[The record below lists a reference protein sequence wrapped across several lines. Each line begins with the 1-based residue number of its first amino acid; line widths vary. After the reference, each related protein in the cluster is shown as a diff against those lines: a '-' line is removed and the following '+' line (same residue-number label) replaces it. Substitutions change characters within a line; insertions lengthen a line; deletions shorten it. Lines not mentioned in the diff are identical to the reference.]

1 MRILLLPILLALLL
15 SLFLVDFSQK
25 IWYNH
30 GIVGGGKAS
39 AKKDFIFL
47 GKTIFIKM
55 DNYEDAMQYIEEQE
69 ATKISYVKVGNN
81 NKKLIVSFA
90 SNRHDGFEQKKS
102 LMDLKYKRNDFDVL
116 YLRNQLQWYLGG
128 LNGIGKN
135 INHTIAF
142 LKKEFSKYK
151 VLCTGFSAG
160 GYASLLFGSLLKVN
174 KVITFNAQ
182 TDLQYIVDNLPEDNN
197 GRLSLIK
204 RSKEC
209 PATWSKYNKIVNV
222 LNENTTYNVFYKGN
236 DVINNNLLNN
246 LTKKKNKKDE
256 VDLIYKKNKV
266 DSIYHGDY
274 HCDEIKNF
282 PNVSGEIMSPEIKL
296 LVEATLNRFYNNNLD
311 KL

>member
-1 MRILLLPILLALLL
+1 
-15 SLFLVDFSQK
+15 
-25 IWYNH
+25 
-30 GIVGGGKAS
+30 
-39 AKKDFIFL
+39 
-47 GKTIFIKM
+47 M
-55 DNYEDAMQYIEEQE
+55 DNYEDAMKYIEKQE
-69 ATKISYVKVGNN
+69 ATEISYVKIGNN
-81 NKKLIVSFA
+81 NKKLFVGFA
-90 SNRHDGFEQKKS
+90 SNRHSGFEQKKS

-135 INHTIAF
+135 INHTISF
-142 LKKEFSKYK
+142 LKKEFSKYDK

-197 GRLSLIK
+197 GGQNLIK

-222 LNENTTYNVFYKGN
+222 LNKNTTYNVFYKGN
-236 DVINNNLLNN
+236 
-246 LTKKKNKKDE
+246 KNCGTE
-256 VDLIYKKNKV
+256 IDL
-266 DSIYHGDY
+266 IYHGDY

-282 PNVSGEIMSPEIKL
+282 PTVSGEIIPPEFRL
-296 LVEATLNRFYNNNLD
+296 LVEASLKRFYNNNLD